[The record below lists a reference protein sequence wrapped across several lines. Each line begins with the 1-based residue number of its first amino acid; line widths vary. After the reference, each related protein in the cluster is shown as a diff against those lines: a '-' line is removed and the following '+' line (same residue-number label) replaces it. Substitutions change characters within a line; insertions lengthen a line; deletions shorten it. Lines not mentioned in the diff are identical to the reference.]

1 MEERGSN
8 GPQKIQGSEGLSNA
22 NWPAVESENR
32 LENRVIAG
40 IISTGVGMGII
51 LGIVSMAFGTGYLSW
66 MAAVTF
72 ALVGGA
78 FLAIGLYRV
87 VKSNGST
94 DEAGL

>member
-1 MEERGSN
+1 
-8 GPQKIQGSEGLSNA
+8 
-22 NWPAVESENR
+22 
-32 LENRVIAG
+32 
-40 IISTGVGMGII
+40 MGII

-66 MAAVTF
+66 MAAAAF